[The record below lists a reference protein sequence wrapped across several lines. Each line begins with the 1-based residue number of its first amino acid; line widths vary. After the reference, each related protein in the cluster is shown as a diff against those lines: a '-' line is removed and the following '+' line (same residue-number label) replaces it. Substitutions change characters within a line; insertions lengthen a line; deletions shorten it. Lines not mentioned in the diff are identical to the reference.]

1 MKLYSSIRI
10 EGGLFGPDLLDMLS
24 TADLVGQRAQDF
36 GFPPRRNLTDEI
48 AAAFNDARTLWGVFH
63 NRLDRLPENDMATS
77 LTRDSWA
84 IPFLGLLGYELRYN
98 PRAYEVDG
106 LTFAISHRA
115 GEEETSPPVHIVGVR
130 QELGRL
136 SPSGRPRLSPHALL
150 QEFLNRGETLW
161 GIVTNGKTLRLLRD
175 STFVRRQSYVEFD
188 LEEIFSEDRF
198 ADFVILFR
206 LLHRTRFPQPAGEP
220 QNCLLEQYY
229 ARSVEQGGRVR
240 DHLREG
246 VEACLGCL
254 ANGFLSHPA
263 SEDLRIWLRNDD
275 GPVAFYRELLCLVY
289 RFLFLLVSE
298 ERGLISSDPIY
309 LDHYSITRLRR
320 LIDQRAA
327 YTEDDDLWQSLRVL
341 WFVETDDQLSKIL
354 GLSPLNGELFAPL
367 HLENATITNR
377 DLLDAFWR
385 LSYYQENHSA
395 PPRRV
400 NYAAL
405 DTEELGSVYESL
417 LEFHP
422 EVDWHGNQAF
432 FELVALGDERRST
445 GSHYTPPELVA
456 PLIQHTLEPVLSERL
471 KTAVTKNEKVK
482 AILGIKV
489 CDPACGSGHFLL
501 AAARRLGKEL
511 ARVSTGEDEPAPERV
526 RDAIRD
532 VVAHCIYG
540 VDKNP
545 LAIELCRVALW
556 LESNAEG
563 KPLTFLEHHI
573 RCGDSL
579 VGVADLSVLK
589 EGIPDE
595 AFRAVGDDVR
605 AVATGARNQNR
616 AEREGQLGLFTWDL
630 EAALEWLSEENKALD
645 AIPDDTPEQVR
656 RKRQQYQRRFTDPNW
671 LRQKEACDLWTAAFF
686 QPLERN
692 RPIITTAAVRSRL
705 ADQALSPQMLAYAAV
720 QSETAHYFH
729 WALEFPEVFKD
740 GGFDVI
746 LGNPPFMGGL
756 RISGAFGS
764 CYRRWLEI
772 AFTPYGGTAD
782 LCAVFFRRGF
792 QSLKLGG
799 RIGLIATNTIGQGD
813 TRGGGLAV
821 LLKNGASI
829 VFARRFVKWPGRA
842 NVEVNLIS
850 VCKSR
855 TQHKCLLDEQVV
867 EFISSRLDDEPESE
881 PNGLAQNGGKAFQ
894 GSVVLG
900 MGFVMEPSEARELI
914 SKNQRNKDCLF
925 PYLTGEDLNS
935 HHQQQP
941 SRWVINFYR
950 WDLDHASDYPDLMN
964 IVEAKVKP
972 ERELLRDDISTQANR
987 KRLWWQYGSPA
998 SQLYDAIIPLKQVLA
1013 RSRVSELHM
1022 LSFVPKGFVFSDA
1035 TVVFAFDDDYHFA
1048 LLQSNLHEI
1057 WLRKQASSLRTDIR
1071 YTPTDC
1077 FATFPFPQTE
1087 YEIDDLAELLQMPA
1101 FAEAARLGGEYHEY
1115 RRQVMLTRQ
1124 LGLTKTYNLFNSP
1137 ECADEDIACLR
1148 SLHAE
1153 MDNAILACYGWQDLD
1168 LQHDFYPNDRGQ
1180 IRFTISPDARRT
1192 LLRRLLELN
1201 LQIAESETALPGST
1215 SGGPKKVAEK
1225 KSRYAAKPRAREAP
1239 GQQPELQ
1246 MSLPEPDPPEEAE
1259 EPEEP
1264 EVQPA
1269 ASDFHLYRCLTCG
1282 ERVLGFDK
1290 KNHNLEAHGGQRV
1303 EFKKV

>member
-275 GPVAFYRELLCLVY
+275 GPVAFYRELLRLVY

-686 QPLERN
+686 QPLERE

-705 ADQALSPQMLAYAAV
+705 ADQALSPQMLAYASV

-756 RISGAFGS
+756 RISGSFGS

-782 LCAVFFRRGF
+782 LCAAFFRRGF
-792 QSLKLGG
+792 QSLKSGG

-813 TRGGGLAV
+813 TRESGLAI
-821 LLKNGASI
+821 LIRKGGSI
-829 VFARRFVKWPGRA
+829 TFARRFVKWPGRA
-842 NVEVNLIS
+842 NVEVNLIA
-850 VCKSR
+850 VSR
-855 TQHKCLLDEQVV
+855 KKAQANFYLDGQVV
-867 EFISSRLDDEPESE
+867 EFISSRLDQEPEAE
-881 PNGLAQNGGKAFQ
+881 PKSLKSNEGKSFQ
-894 GSVVLG
+894 GDIVRGL
-900 MGFVMEPSEARELI
+900 GFVLDSVEAEQLL
-914 SKNQRNKDCLF
+914 SSNPRNADCLF
-925 PYLTGEDLNS
+925 PYLNGEDLNS
-935 HHQQQP
+935 HPQQQP
-941 SRWVINFYR
+941 SRWVICFHDWELR
-950 WDLDHASDYPDLMN
+950 RAQQYP
-964 IVEAKVKP
+964 
-972 ERELLRDDISTQANR
+972 ELLRIVEERVKPDRVRLAGPGDRRNR
-987 KRLWWQYGSPA
+987 EFWWQFGAFRTGMRAAISPLDRVLIRA
-998 SQLYDAIIPLKQVLA
+998 EVSQTHSVA
-1013 RSRVSELHM
+1013 
-1022 LSFVPKGFVFSDA
+1022 FVPKHMVFSHMLI
-1035 TVVFAFDDDYHFA
+1035 VFAFDDDYHFA
-1048 LLQSNLHEI
+1048 LLQSNLHEA
-1057 WLRKQASSLRTDIR
+1057 WVWRNASSLESRNR

-1259 EPEEP
+1259 
-1264 EVQPA
+1264 VQVGP
-1269 ASDFHLYRCLTCG
+1269 SDFGLYRCMACG
-1282 ERVLGFDK
+1282 DRVLGFDK
-1290 KNHNLEAHGGQRV
+1290 ENHIREAHGGQRV

>member
-275 GPVAFYRELLCLVY
+275 GPVAFYRELLRLVY

-756 RISGAFGS
+756 RVSGAFGS
-764 CYRRWLEI
+764 RYRRWLEN

-782 LCAVFFRRGF
+782 LCAAFFRRGF
-792 QSLKLGG
+792 QSLKTGG

-813 TRGGGLAV
+813 TRESGLAI
-821 LLKNGASI
+821 LIRKGGSI
-829 VFARRFVKWPGRA
+829 TFARRFVKWPGRA
-842 NVEVNLIS
+842 NVEVNLIA
-850 VCKSR
+850 VSR
-855 TQHKCLLDEQVV
+855 KKAQANFYLDGQVV
-867 EFISSRLDDEPESE
+867 EFISSRLDQEPEAE
-881 PNGLAQNGGKAFQ
+881 PKSLKSNEGKSFQ
-894 GSVVLG
+894 GDIVRGL
-900 MGFVMEPSEARELI
+900 GFVLDSVEAEQLL
-914 SKNQRNKDCLF
+914 SSNPRNADCLF
-925 PYLTGEDLNS
+925 PYLNGEDLNS
-935 HHQQQP
+935 HPQQQP
-941 SRWVINFYR
+941 SRWVICFHDWELR
-950 WDLDHASDYPDLMN
+950 RAQQYP
-964 IVEAKVKP
+964 
-972 ERELLRDDISTQANR
+972 ELLRIVEERVKPDRLRLTGPGDKHNR
-987 KRLWWQYGSPA
+987 EFWWQFGAFRTGMRPA
-998 SQLYDAIIPLKQVLA
+998 IDLLPRVLV

-1022 LSFVPKGFVFSDA
+1022 LSFVPKGYVYGDA

-1048 LLQSNLHEI
+1048 LLQSNLHEA
-1057 WLRKQASSLRTDIR
+1057 WVWRNASSLESRNR

-1087 YEIDDLAELLQMPA
+1087 YATDDLDELLRQPL
-1101 FAEAARLGGEYHEY
+1101 FAEAARVGGAYHEH
-1115 RRQVMLTRQ
+1115 RRQIMLARQ
-1124 LGLTKTYNLFNSP
+1124 LGLTRTYNLFNNP
-1137 ECADEDIACLR
+1137 DCTDEDIECLR
-1148 SLHAE
+1148 VLHAE
-1153 MDNAILACYGWQDLD
+1153 MDNAILACYGWQDVD
-1168 LQHDFYPNDRGQ
+1168 LQHGFYPNDRGQ

-1201 LQIAESETALPGST
+1201 LQIAESETALPSAPAGGS
-1215 SGGPKKVAEK
+1215 KKVAEK
-1225 KSRYAAKPRAREAP
+1225 KARYAVKSRGREAP
-1239 GQQPELQ
+1239 NLQPELQ
-1246 MSLPEPDPPEEAE
+1246 MSLPEPDSPEEAE
-1259 EPEEP
+1259 
-1264 EVQPA
+1264 VQIGP
-1269 ASDFHLYRCLTCG
+1269 SDFGLYRCTACG
-1282 ERVLGFDK
+1282 DRVLGFDK
-1290 KNHNLEAHGGQRV
+1290 ENHIREAHGGQRV